1 MIELRSEPKKLPIKF
16 ETLEEAKAVFQHVLL
31 KGRELFISGDLK
43 DEFDVEKYQYHF
55 DNLSAQNEVDIII
68 LFHDLAQLEQKEDF
82 SVMLAPIISENEAL
96 VTQYKSGNEKALN
109 ALLGK
114 FLKSNKGYD
123 PKEVKEE
130 LIKLLKED

>member
-1 MIELRSEPKKLPIKF
+1 MIELRSDPKKLPIKF
-16 ETLEEAKAVFQHVLL
+16 DTLEEANAVYQHVLL
-31 KGRELFISGDLK
+31 KGRELFINGDLS
-43 DEFDVEKYQYHF
+43 DDFDIKKYQKHY

-68 LFHDLAQLEQKEDF
+68 LFYDLAQLEQKEDF
-82 SVMLAPIISENEAL
+82 GIMFAPIIAENQTL

-114 FLKSNKGYD
+114 FLKINKGYD